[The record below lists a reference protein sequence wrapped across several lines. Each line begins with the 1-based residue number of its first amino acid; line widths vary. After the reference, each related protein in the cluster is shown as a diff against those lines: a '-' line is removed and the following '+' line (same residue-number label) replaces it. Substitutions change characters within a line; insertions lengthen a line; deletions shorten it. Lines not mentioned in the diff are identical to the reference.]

1 MKSIFELLDSNKKEA
16 IKILCSKE
24 NNTIKFA
31 QWDDELEEYVPTDDN
46 CSTCD
51 VCPWVRMEDGDEGM
65 IVTQMVIEAR
75 YNEETKRIEIITTSS
90 PSEKS
95 DGIYFDV
102 IWCDDIS
109 YWSVFDY
116 IGNYE

>member
-16 IKILCSKE
+16 IKILRSKE

-46 CSTCD
+46 CYTCD
-51 VCPWVRMEDGDEGM
+51 VCPWVRLEVGEEG
-65 IVTQMVIEAR
+65 IVEPQMVIEVR
-75 YNEETKRIEIITTSS
+75 YNEEKKCVEIITTKDQ
-90 PSEKS
+90 SEKS
-95 DGIYFDV
+95 DGKYFNV
-102 IWCDDIS
+102 TWCDDIS

-116 IGNYE
+116 IGKYE